1 MAWVVSAALG
11 LQVVAGAPVAS
22 TSATALAY
30 DEVRD
35 VRAAVRDRQVFAD
48 QIAADDF
55 ADIPGDQLLTGLRG
69 KDVVIAF
76 VESYG
81 RVAVED
87 EQIAPG
93 VEAVLDHGTESLQAA
108 GFSSQSAFLDSP
120 TFGGVSWLAHAS
132 LQSGLW
138 VGDQQRYDQLMDS
151 DRLTL
156 ASAFERA
163 GWRTVADVPANDET
177 WTEGETFYGYDDI
190 YDATNVGYAGPSFS
204 YASMPDQ
211 YTLAAFQRLELGVA
225 DRAPLMAEIDL
236 VSSHTPWTPYP
247 HMIGWE
253 AVGDGSIYT
262 AMAEQGKAP
271 DEVWPD
277 QQSVKNVYG
286 KTVEY
291 SLQSVISFVETYG
304 DDNLVL
310 ILLGDHQP
318 SSVVSGRDASHDV
331 PVTVISRDPTVFEQV
346 SSWGW
351 QTGMNPNSRAPVW
364 PMDSFRDRFLAA
376 FGPSPGAS
384 NGVG

>member
-1 MAWVVSAALG
+1 
-11 LQVVAGAPVAS
+11 
-22 TSATALAY
+22 
-30 DEVRD
+30 
-35 VRAAVRDRQVFAD
+35 
-48 QIAADDF
+48 
-55 ADIPGDQLLTGLRG
+55 
-69 KDVVIAF
+69 
-76 VESYG
+76 
-81 RVAVED
+81 
-87 EQIAPG
+87 
-93 VEAVLDHGTESLQAA
+93 
-108 GFSSQSAFLDSP
+108 
-120 TFGGVSWLAHAS
+120 
-132 LQSGLW
+132 
-138 VGDQQRYDQLMDS
+138 
-151 DRLTL
+151 
-156 ASAFERA
+156 
-163 GWRTVADVPANDET
+163 
-177 WTEGETFYGYDDI
+177 
-190 YDATNVGYAGPSFS
+190 
-204 YASMPDQ
+204 
-211 YTLAAFQRLELGVA
+211 
-225 DRAPLMAEIDL
+225 MAEIDL

-253 AVGDGSIYT
+253 AVGDGWIYT

-331 PVTVISRDPTVFEQV
+331 PVTVISRDPTVSEQI

-351 QTGMNPNSRAPVW
+351 QAGMNPNSRAPVW